1 MNTNVII
8 IFSFK
13 VGHFTRQRRKL
24 EEKISRKE
32 NELQTARH
40 ELNEVQESRKK
51 KAQMQKELEDV
62 ILSIVIYL
70 YFIFYFID

>member
-1 MNTNVII
+1 MNTNVTI

-32 NELQTARH
+32 NELETARR
-40 ELNEVQESRKK
+40 ELNEVEESRKK

-62 ILSIVIYL
+62 ILSIVIY
-70 YFIFYFID
+70 

>member
-1 MNTNVII
+1 MNANIII

-13 VGHFTRQRRKL
+13 VAHFTRQRRKL

-32 NELQTARH
+32 NELETARR
-40 ELNEVQESRKK
+40 ELNEVEESRKK

-62 ILSIVIYL
+62 ILSIVIY
-70 YFIFYFID
+70 